1 MTKFGIGQIGNV
13 TPAWAKYGFRIYFF
27 VSKAVVGWM
36 AATSI
41 IDKET
46 LGEVTLFI
54 TLLSDPIVYG
64 VSKMFGVQPEESEK

>member
-1 MTKFGIGQIGNV
+1 MTKFGIDQIGNA
-13 TPAWAKYGFRIYFF
+13 TPPWAKYIFRIYFF
-27 VSKAVVGWM
+27 VSKAFVGWM

-64 VSKMFGVQPEESEK
+64 VSKMFGVQPDKN